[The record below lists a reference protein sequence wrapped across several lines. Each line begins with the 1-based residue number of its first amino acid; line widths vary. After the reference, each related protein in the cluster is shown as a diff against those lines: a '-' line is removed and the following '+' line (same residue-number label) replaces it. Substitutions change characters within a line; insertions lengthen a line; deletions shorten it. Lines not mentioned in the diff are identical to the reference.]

1 MARARGWGEGVRT
14 FLTGYTRSNAPPQ
27 YRAGRHPPYGC
38 GSKLNP
44 SDRFR
49 IDDTATGL
57 TYMQARYYDPV
68 IGRFL
73 SIDPVNF
80 SPGRPD
86 MFNRYAYVANDPV
99 NMVDPDGLAPQDDA
113 ERILEVVVVRAK
125 RAAADAL
132 ADWFRALLQR
142 ETRKAD
148 EETRPCHIL
157 NRAIPL
163 QNGTEAELL
172 IGRKYGVKATAGK
185 AEDGKTYL
193 GVGAGA
199 VTGFSA
205 SVSKTL
211 TGKNSAAE
219 FTGLTFD
226 LDWDDPEGITKSV
239 NTGKGSWN
247 PSLSVGGSASLTG
260 VDSSDG
266 YSQEFVGDLGVQTG
280 KAVGATINFTTGCK

>member
-86 MFNRYAYVANDPV
+86 MFNRYAYVANDPL
-99 NMVDPDGLAPQDDA
+99 NMVDPDGRQEMPAGLIVQ
-113 ERILEVVVVRAK
+113 LHC
-125 RAAADAL
+125 
-132 ADWFRALLQR
+132 
-142 ETRKAD
+142 KAD
-148 EETRPCHIL
+148 TDTCDE
-157 NRAIPL
+157 RARTIQHHQSMGYLQSIPIAL
-163 QNGTEAELL
+163 MAVVPDPSDLL
-172 IGRKYGVKATAGK
+172 AVAAIGR
-185 AEDGKTYL
+185 L
-193 GVGAGA
+193 
-199 VTGFSA
+199 
-205 SVSKTL
+205 KTL
-211 TGKNSAAE
+211 YSATKPLPRPTRGLGSRRGGNSNNLFRELENNTAKSNQE
-219 FTGLTFD
+219 FANDIFDNLAKGLKVTTRRD
-226 LDWDDPEGITKSV
+226 GTRSVKIGRGTSRTVTVRQSKDGGITISV
-239 NTGKGSWN
+239 HVGRSGSR
-247 PSLSVGGSASLTG
+247 LRTK
-260 VDSSDG
+260 
-266 YSQEFVGDLGVQTG
+266 QEIKIRV
-280 KAVGATINFTTGCK
+280 KKPK